1 MILHIFWPNFS
12 YRNKIFWVLVS
23 KCLLTFSLQLLHF
36 VLSCLQLTRLMD
48 YSADTWYGLGLG
60 HLFFLLK
67 WKKKYLCYLGET
79 NCESNW
85 MPSLLKSTSVDGFL
99 QVQQYQDNCLQV
111 RELIENKESKER
123 SLGQTPFTILTPKMY
138 FPNFTLFSLKYWAL

>member
-1 MILHIFWPNFS
+1 M
-12 YRNKIFWVLVS
+12 
-23 KCLLTFSLQLLHF
+23 
-36 VLSCLQLTRLMD
+36 
-48 YSADTWYGLGLG
+48 
-60 HLFFLLK
+60 
-67 WKKKYLCYLGET
+67 KKNLCYLGET

-123 SLGQTPFTILTPKMY
+123 SLGQTPFTILSPKNVHTSQILY
-138 FPNFTLFSLKYWAL
+138 FFHLNTKHFFCAEATI